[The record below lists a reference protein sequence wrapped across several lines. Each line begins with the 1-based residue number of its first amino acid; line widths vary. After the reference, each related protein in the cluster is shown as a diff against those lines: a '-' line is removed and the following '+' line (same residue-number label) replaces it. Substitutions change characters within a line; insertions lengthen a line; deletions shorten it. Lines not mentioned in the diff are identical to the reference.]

1 MKSPPLIAPERLL
14 DRLDDV
20 LLLVGPDLRVREL
33 LTDAA
38 RGLERGP
45 QGRRTLLGEP
55 LSEAL
60 ATLLAPRALTLVMGQ
75 LQAQLEAPAEPIAT
89 VRGVEGAASAS
100 ARAAGLTRYFDLSVQ
115 PFFGDD
121 GATLMLGLRD
131 VTERLRLGRA
141 LETARNAHELAV
153 AVLRADV
160 TPLQRFLDEAS
171 TSLALVQS
179 LLRVPTRGQQAF
191 REKLGRIQE
200 EARSLRLQA
209 RALALTPI
217 AAEAARFEVAIESL
231 LAGAT
236 VDGDQLL
243 PLALQLDE
251 LYAQIGTASQLAE
264 QRGSAKPAEPT
275 VTLRLVTQP
284 PAPTAWTEAC
294 AARLSALVDRVSG
307 ETGHVARLSL
317 LGLETLPD
325 RYRRNVDYL
334 LVQMVRNAIEHGI
347 EIPAQRIEAGKP
359 ATGTIIV
366 ECVDRHAAGLEI
378 TVRDDGRGFDL
389 DLIGRIAIAKGLLTA
404 ESLAT
409 TEPRTLIG
417 LIFRQGFSTSADDSG
432 RGLGLEF
439 LRDLV
444 LRMDGN
450 VSVATKPERYT
461 RFRIQL
467 PALADADSATT
478 PQRVA

>member
-1 MKSPPLIAPERLL
+1 MKSRPLIAPERLL
-14 DRLDDV
+14 ERLDDV
-20 LLLVGPDLRVREL
+20 LLLVGPDLRIREL

-45 QGRRTLLGEP
+45 QGRRALLGQP

-60 ATLLAPRALTLVMGQ
+60 AAMLAPRALTQILAL
-75 LQAQLEAPAEPIAT
+75 LQAQLATPAEPINT

-121 GATLMLGLRD
+121 GVTLMLGLRD

-141 LETARNAHELAV
+141 LEAARNAHELAV
-153 AVLRADV
+153 AVLRADA
-160 TPLQRFLDEAS
+160 TPLQQFLDEAS
-171 TSLALVQS
+171 TSTALVQS
-179 LLRVPTRGQQAF
+179 LLRVPSRGQQAF
-191 REKLGRIQE
+191 REKLGRILE

-209 RALALTPI
+209 AQLALTPI
-217 AAEAARFEVAIESL
+217 AAEAARFEGAIESL
-231 LAGAT
+231 LGCAML
-236 VDGDQLL
+236 DGDHFL

-251 LYAQIGTASQLAE
+251 LFAQISTASQLSE
-264 QRGSAKPAEPT
+264 QRGKAQAIEPT
-275 VTLRLVTQP
+275 VTLRLVTP
-284 PAPTAWTEAC
+284 PHTATGWIEAC
-294 AARLSALVDRVSG
+294 AARLTALVERVG
-307 ETGHVARLSL
+307 AETGHVARLSL
-317 LGLETLPD
+317 LGMEALPD

-334 LVQMVRNAIEHGI
+334 LVQLVRNAIEHGI
-347 EIPAQRIEAGKP
+347 EPSAQRIEAGKP
-359 ATGTIIV
+359 AIGTIIV
-366 ECVDRHAAGLEI
+366 ECVDRRAAGLEI

-404 ESLAT
+404 DSLAT
-409 TEPRTLIG
+409 TDPRTLMG
-417 LIFRQGFSTSADDSG
+417 LIFRQGFSTSAEESN

-439 LRDLV
+439 LRDLI

-450 VSVATKPERYT
+450 VSVVTKPERYT

-467 PALADADSATT
+467 PALQDADGDAT

>member
-1 MKSPPLIAPERLL
+1 MKSRPSIAPERLL
-14 DRLDDV
+14 ERLDDV
-20 LLLVGPDLRVREL
+20 LLLVGPDLRIREL

-45 QGRRTLLGEP
+45 QGRRKLLGQP

-60 ATLLAPRALTLVMGQ
+60 APLLAPRALTLVLAQLQTQ
-75 LQAQLEAPAEPIAT
+75 LQAPEEPIAT

-153 AVLRADV
+153 AVLRADA

-171 TSLALVQS
+171 TSVALVQS
-179 LLRVPTRGQQAF
+179 LLRVATRGQQAF

-200 EARSLRLQA
+200 EVRSLRLQA
-209 RALALTPI
+209 TQLALTPI
-217 AAEAARFEVAIESL
+217 VAEAVGFEDAIESL

-236 VDGDQLL
+236 LDGDQLL

-251 LYAQIGTASQLAE
+251 LFAQIGTASQLAE
-264 QRGSAKPAEPT
+264 QRGSAAPAEPT
-275 VTLRLVTQP
+275 ATLRLVTQP

-294 AARLSALVDRVSG
+294 AARLTALVDRISS

-317 LGLETLPD
+317 LGLEALPD

-347 EIPAQRIEAGKP
+347 ESPAQRIAAGKP
-359 ATGTIIV
+359 ATGALIV
-366 ECVDRHAAGLEI
+366 ECVDRRASGLEI

-389 DLIGRIAIAKGLLTA
+389 ALIGRIAIAKGLLTA

-409 TEPRTLIG
+409 TEPRTLIS
-417 LIFRQGFSTSADDSG
+417 LIFRQGFSTSADESG

-444 LRMDGN
+444 LRMDGH

-461 RFRIQL
+461 RLRIQL
-467 PALADADSATT
+467 PALAETGSTAT